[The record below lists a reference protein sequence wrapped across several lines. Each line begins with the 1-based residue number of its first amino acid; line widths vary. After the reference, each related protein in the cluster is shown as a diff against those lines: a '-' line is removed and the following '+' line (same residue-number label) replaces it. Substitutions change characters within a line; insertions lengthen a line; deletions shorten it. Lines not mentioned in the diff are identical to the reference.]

1 MVNKKQYISGEET
14 LEDDEERSTIE
25 IQLPQLPLSNT
36 EETVSVVLDEPYGA
50 PGKLGN
56 KRSCI
61 VTIRHDKGSLKVILF
76 YYLTQTLLKSIVD
89 VTYDFLNCYTM
100 KVLI

>member
-1 MVNKKQYISGEET
+1 MKNLIYKLSTKRNFTGEET

-50 PGKLGN
+50 PGKLGS

-61 VTIRHDKGSLKVILF
+61 VTIRHDKGLLKV
-76 YYLTQTLLKSIVD
+76 QTLIASKNL
-89 VTYDFLNCYTM
+89 L
-100 KVLI
+100 LL